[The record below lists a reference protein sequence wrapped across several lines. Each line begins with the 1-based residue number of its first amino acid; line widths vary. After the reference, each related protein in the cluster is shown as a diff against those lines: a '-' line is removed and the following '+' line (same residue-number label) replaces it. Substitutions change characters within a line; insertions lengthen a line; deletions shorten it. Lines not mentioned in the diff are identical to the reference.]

1 MRGKELTQYLQQSL
15 QREIAPETKREETVR
30 LCTEIMREQG
40 FAQSMQEEPRTGFAR
55 YLSDI
60 FRFEG
65 LPVLGLQAMA
75 LLIVC
80 MAIYAAAGVPK
91 YIPVFMP
98 LLVLAVMPVIFRC
111 QYYGM
116 SEIEAATRASG
127 SQIVLA
133 KLVLAGAANIV
144 CMTVFIVF
152 EINLRNSCREIG
164 QIILYCLVPYLVCM
178 AGMLRLIRR
187 RRRESIQLCTIITLG
202 SCVCW
207 GIFARDLPWLYEASA
222 FGIWIVAFL
231 FFAAFFIKEI
241 YFIIIIR
248 KEGKMYGI
256 IA

>member
-1 MRGKELTQYLQQSL
+1 M
-15 QREIAPETKREETVR
+15 
-30 LCTEIMREQG
+30 
-40 FAQSMQEEPRTGFAR
+40 
-55 YLSDI
+55 
-60 FRFEG
+60 
-65 LPVLGLQAMA
+65 
-75 LLIVC
+75 
-80 MAIYAAAGVPK
+80 
-91 YIPVFMP
+91 
-98 LLVLAVMPVIFRC
+98 
-111 QYYGM
+111 
-116 SEIEAATRASG
+116 
-127 SQIVLA
+127 
-133 KLVLAGAANIV
+133 

-241 YFIIIIR
+241 YFIITIR